1 MGKSN
6 IPFHY
11 FGRNTG
17 SGGSDV
23 KSPGY
28 AFTEKS
34 SPRGSE
40 AEAQATWAGS
50 GSLVGVALQPRN
62 APSEFKCG
70 EAES

>member
-6 IPFHY
+6 IPFHC
-11 FGRNTG
+11 FGRDTE

-23 KSPGY
+23 KSPGC

-40 AEAQATWAGS
+40 AEARVAGEGS
-50 GSLVGVALQPRN
+50 GGLFRVALQPRN
-62 APSEFKCG
+62 APSEFTCG
-70 EAES
+70 DAES